1 MSDNLITMD
10 ELLADLQQLLEH
22 ENILWTE
29 IHLPLTWK
37 VFKNKESL
45 HVIVKIDIEYD
56 DNQLA
61 IVVEETIK
69 NKVQLNNKI
78 ASYLRWARNN

>member
-1 MSDNLITMD
+1 MD
-10 ELLADLQQLLEH
+10 ELLVELQELLEH
-22 ENILWTE
+22 ENVLWTN
-29 IHLPLTWK
+29 IQLPLIWK
-37 VFKNKESL
+37 VFKNRDSL
-45 HVIVKIDIEYD
+45 HVILKIDIEYD

-61 IVVEETIK
+61 IVLEETIK